1 MIDFPCAKINLGLN
15 IVERRAD
22 GYHNLQTVF
31 FPIPIC
37 DALEIKLM
45 DPKFPS
51 VANCDLKVTGENAN
65 CDETDERFNLDMG
78 NAVMEAYAAKL
89 GADCPFFITAEPA
102 YAEGI
107 GEILSPVKIYGDNL
121 KGYKMVVVKPTVA
134 VSTKEAFSRIKPHSP
149 QYCCRDVVA
158 RPVEEWKTMLTND
171 FEESVFG
178 LYPEVG
184 AIKERLYK
192 EGALYAQM
200 SGSGSS
206 VFGIFCPD
214 AKISKEDAEKIF
226 EGSRTYVMTV

>member
-1 MIDFPCAKINLGLN
+1 
-15 IVERRAD
+15 
-22 GYHNLQTVF
+22 
-31 FPIPIC
+31 
-37 DALEIKLM
+37 
-45 DPKFPS
+45 
-51 VANCDLKVTGENAN
+51 
-65 CDETDERFNLDMG
+65 
-78 NAVMEAYAAKL
+78 
-89 GADCPFFITAEPA
+89 
-102 YAEGI
+102 
-107 GEILSPVKIYGDNL
+107 
-121 KGYKMVVVKPTVA
+121 MVVVKPTVA

-158 RPVEEWKTMLTND
+158 HPVEEWKTMLTND

-206 VFGIFCPD
+206 VFGIFSPD
-214 AKISKEDAEKIF
+214 AKISKEDAERIF